1 MHMKKLSG
9 KVAIITGAGQG
20 IGFGVAQAFAREGAH
35 VVLTGRDSAKLERAA
50 KSVREQGVEALVIP
64 GDVRKRETAE
74 KTLAETIAKFGKLD
88 ILVNNAQIFQVLIPL
103 AEISQE
109 QTEAVL
115 ESGFWGTF
123 YFMRAALPPM
133 KQAGGGSIINL
144 GSREG
149 INGTVGFSIY
159 AATKEAIRGL
169 SRAAAR
175 EWGEFNIR
183 VNVICPAARSE
194 AADKFFVDFPDQKQH
209 YLGQIAMRRLG
220 EPDTDIANVVVFL
233 ASAQSGFVT
242 GQTINVDGG
251 LTML

>member
-1 MHMKKLSG
+1 MKMLSG

-20 IGFGVAQAFAREGAH
+20 IGFGIAQAFAREGAH
-35 VVLTGRDSAKLERAA
+35 LVLTGRDSAKLERAA
-50 KSVREQGVEALVIP
+50 KSVREQGVEVLVIP
-64 GDVRKRETAE
+64 GDVRKREAAE
-74 KTLAETIAKFGKLD
+74 KTVAGTIAKFGKLD
-88 ILVNNAQIFQVLIPL
+88 VLVNNAQIFQVLIPL
-103 AEISQE
+103 ADISQE

-123 YFMRAALPPM
+123 YFMRAALPHL
-133 KQAGGGSIINL
+133 KKAGGGSIINL

-169 SRAAAR
+169 SRTAAR

-194 AADKFFVDFPDQKQH
+194 AADKFFEDYPDQKQN

-220 EPDTDIANVVVFL
+220 EPATDIANAVVFL
-233 ASAQSGFVT
+233 ASEQSGFIT